1 MEKTKE
7 ERDREWETC
16 RHCGITKTKIK
27 ELKEQTGKYSSNY
40 VMDGQCKECRNKK
53 ENESD
58 FEEAEL
64 NGTIRRDDSIMCPY
78 CGYVDDEIEG
88 EQHNCSTFDCPECEK
103 ESNLEVEYTSHFTT
117 TKK

>member
-1 MEKTKE
+1 MDKE
-7 ERDREWETC
+7 EFDKRWNTC
-16 RHCGITKTKIK
+16 RYCGITTEDIEKDKQFGNWVI
-27 ELKEQTGKYSSNY
+27 
-40 VMDGQCKECRNKK
+40 DGECRICRDKK
-53 ENESD
+53 EKESD
-58 FEEAEL
+58 FEEAKRE
-64 NGTIRRDDSIMCPY
+64 GSITRDDSIMCPY